1 MKPTIY
7 VPPRPIQI
15 NTADI
20 DVSASKFDRNRNVR
34 VRSTSPEPTKAHETE
49 QSSAVAGSSDDASAY
64 MPRVD
69 QNDPPHFR
77 STIKRD
83 RHIVRLSTMRR
94 RSKSRS
100 IEKRSSSK
108 KSRSSRKSLS
118 SKKSISDDQP
128 ELEATKDFG
137 GADEQNI
144 KKSWRDKFGDS
155 LQMNTQK
162 VARKTPGELIL
173 EKHIIRDKK
182 NEENLSTNLPKTVIR
197 VPESVTPQEI
207 TYLEPMIR
215 KSMRRQSL
223 IKCPSFKDICNDI
236 SSDLKAD
243 DDLNAGELRRRASL
257 IHEQE
262 DQILAHLATVTR
274 RPSADL
280 VNVDVPILEV
290 EEPLSP
296 ELQNE
301 SKSKDSEKPQVENVI
316 VIKKKTKKK
325 GGKIRHKITVS
336 VDVDSPVEPAL
347 TLSTNC
353 ETTVSTEKTSPK
365 WKAVVEDIE
374 EDHTIHK
381 VFKLPKKRQNGGN
394 HQLKKSESGE
404 DFWKQIDRRESIHYK
419 RRIDSKHHEI
429 DILEIIEQD
438 PSAENTPVEES
449 VPVVEPVSIEK
460 SELKEEPVRVE
471 RVEEKPEVVAKIEII
486 EVAPDEAPIVVSKE
500 RRRSSFAV
508 KSRSTNDIDEMKEQK
523 KKLNSD
529 KPKLKTTKK
538 SDASPTVSSGD
549 KKQAK
554 PKVRRQS
561 SSDVGDTAATPA
573 KSKLIETN
581 TKSKVSS
588 DKISNIISNGDS
600 SEKTPSKDSVDKSKI
615 DGATAKGKAK
625 AAIVKSSPK
634 IAKETKRTSS
644 TDLQPVSVE
653 NETNNAAHEKVI
665 KPKVGDNSTISPS
678 AGANAEKP
686 LTNGS
691 AMANAAEPK
700 AIDAETKPKKLKKA
714 VSTPKASASEKTATS
729 AQSSENENRK
739 IVGSDADASK
749 CTTTADAESSSSI
762 TIETVQHDVRDK
774 DAKSIAADADAVD
787 ANNNNLKTN
796 SASVAVGAPLSKFA
810 TVSNLNSSD
819 LSAPV
824 TCIARSNAADDDYIS
839 GEETFDLLL
848 SSDTDDNSADDW
860 EACSDTESGNEM
872 GLKRRHRKKKD
883 KFDPKKV
890 IKLDHK
896 RKCYVVDEA
905 PKYPLIATPRPLQ
918 KKYKFYSES
927 ETESEGSD
935 SDCVSSDGCYDDC
948 LSPSDVLVKDVIRM
962 STCSNDSGF
971 EGGGTAPSSPKKML
985 GKHDRANNNLILI
998 SIRNASHLSM
1008 AAPHA
1013 SHFSLSIF
1021 DDVLKARGNV
1031 RTPIN
1036 HLSFGGR

>member
-1 MKPTIY
+1 
-7 VPPRPIQI
+7 
-15 NTADI
+15 
-20 DVSASKFDRNRNVR
+20 
-34 VRSTSPEPTKAHETE
+34 
-49 QSSAVAGSSDDASAY
+49 
-64 MPRVD
+64 
-69 QNDPPHFR
+69 
-77 STIKRD
+77 
-83 RHIVRLSTMRR
+83 MRR

-100 IEKRSSSK
+100 IEKRTSSK

-128 ELEATKDFG
+128 ELEAAKDFA

-155 LQMNTQK
+155 LQTNTQK

-182 NEENLSTNLPKTVIR
+182 NEENLSKNLPKTVIR
-197 VPESVTPQEI
+197 VPETVTPQEI
-207 TYLEPMIR
+207 TYLEPMLR

-347 TLSTNC
+347 TPSKNC
-353 ETTVSTEKTSPK
+353 ETTESAEKISPK

-381 VFKLPKKRQNGGN
+381 VFKLPKKRQNVSN

-404 DFWKQIDRRESIHYK
+404 DFWKQIDRRGSIHYK
-419 RRIDSKHHEI
+419 RRLDSKHHEI

-449 VPVVEPVSIEK
+449 VPIAVPVPVAETVSIEK
-460 SELKEEPVRVE
+460 SELKQEPVKVGCD
-471 RVEEKPEVVAKIEII
+471 EEKPEVVAEIEII
-486 EVAPDEAPIVVSKE
+486 EVAPDEPPVVVSKE

-554 PKVRRQS
+554 PKMRRQS
-561 SSDVGDTAATPA
+561 SSDVGDTAATRA
-573 KSKLIETN
+573 KSKLIENN
-581 TKSKVSS
+581 TKSNVSS
-588 DKISNIISNGDS
+588 DKISNKISDSDS
-600 SEKTPSKDSVDKSKI
+600 SEKTPSKDSVDMPKI

-625 AAIVKSSPK
+625 AAIEKSSPK
-634 IAKETKRTSS
+634 LAKETKRTSS
-644 TDLQPVSVE
+644 TDSQPASIE
-653 NETNNAAHEKVI
+653 NETNNAAHKKVAE
-665 KPKVGDNSTISPS
+665 PKVEENSTIPPS
-678 AGANAEKP
+678 TGANAEKS

-691 AMANAAEPK
+691 ALPKATEPK
-700 AIDAETKPKKLKKA
+700 ATGAETKPKKLKKA
-714 VSTPKASASEKTATS
+714 AATPKASASEKTTAS
-729 AQSSENENRK
+729 AQSDPSSENETKRK

-774 DAKSIAADADAVD
+774 DAKSIAADAAAVD

-810 TVSNLNSSD
+810 TVSNLNSSN
-819 LSAPV
+819 LSAAV
-824 TCIARSNAADDDYIS
+824 TCIARSNVTDDDYIS

-848 SSDTDDNSADDW
+848 SSDTDENSADDW
-860 EACSDTESGNEM
+860 EPCSDTESGNEM

-890 IKLDHK
+890 IKLDHQ

-948 LSPSDVLVKDVIRM
+948 LSPSDVAVKDVIRM

-985 GKHDRANNNLILI
+985 GKHERANNNLILI
-998 SIRNASHLSM
+998 SIRNAFHLSM
-1008 AAPHA
+1008 AAPHT
-1013 SHFSLSIF
+1013 SHFSLTIF
-1021 DDVLKARGNV
+1021 NDTKSQRKRTHIYQSFIIRRSARKT
-1031 RTPIN
+1031 R
-1036 HLSFGGR
+1036 